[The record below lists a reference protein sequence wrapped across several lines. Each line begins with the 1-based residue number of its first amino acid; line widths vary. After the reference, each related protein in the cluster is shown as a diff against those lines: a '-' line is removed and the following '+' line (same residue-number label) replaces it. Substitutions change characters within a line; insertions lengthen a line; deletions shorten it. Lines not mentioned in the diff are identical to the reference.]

1 MKEPHVLIVDDHE
14 IVRYGLKALIGEYF
28 PECPVTE
35 ADSYDTLMA
44 ALQQNKCTHMILDL
58 QLKDTSLLEKF
69 PFIRK
74 EYPDLYILVH
84 TMSDHADYAG
94 WLFGMGADGFLSKES
109 NREEMVAALT
119 LFLRYNKSRS
129 ADARRRGQ
137 THPGR
142 QEFWDNPF
150 LKLSPREQQ
159 LTRLILSGNTS
170 KEIQNTLQ
178 LKSSTVSTMKN
189 RVFKKLNV
197 YNLIGLI
204 KLAGSCHFK

>member
-142 QEFWDNPF
+142 QDFWDNPF
-150 LKLSPREQQ
+150 LNLSPRDQRLYR
-159 LTRLILSGNTS
+159 LTLSGNTS

-197 YNLIGLI
+197 YNLIGPI